1 MLGATEWLSA
11 VPPRDHIAAPPIPP
25 KSAMSPSGTTRPAA
39 DTLVPLPARP
49 RSRAAVFKAR
59 CPADIVEAPAD
70 LLWRLAL
77 SPLMRDIFRR

>member
-49 RSRAAVFKAR
+49 RPRAAVF
-59 CPADIVEAPAD
+59 
-70 LLWRLAL
+70 RLAAVRISSKHPPTFYGGWL
-77 SPLMRDIFRR
+77 SRR